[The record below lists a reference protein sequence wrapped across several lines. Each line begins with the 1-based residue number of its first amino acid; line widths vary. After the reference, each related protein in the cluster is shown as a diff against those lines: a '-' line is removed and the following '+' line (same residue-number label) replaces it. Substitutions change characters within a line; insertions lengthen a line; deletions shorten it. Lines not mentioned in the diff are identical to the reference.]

1 MKKLNYSLLLA
12 LGVWTLSS
20 CGSNTK
26 NDKTTSEQAV
36 VTEDTAAN
44 REAAATAI
52 GTIEFAQPV
61 HEFGQI
67 KEGAEV
73 THIFTLTNTGNA
85 PLIISEVRASCG
97 CTQPEFS
104 KNPVLPGKT
113 SDIKVTFKSE
123 GQVGKQQK
131 IITIHSNASN
141 GLTTVQLKGEVL
153 AAK

>member
-1 MKKLNYSLLLA
+1 MKKLNYSLLLV
-12 LGVWTLSS
+12 LGIWTFSS
-20 CGSNTK
+20 CGSSNK
-26 NDKTTSEQAV
+26 SESTTSDSVNATADTSVNTEAV
-36 VTEDTAAN
+36 TG
-44 REAAATAI
+44 AI
-52 GTIEFAQPV
+52 GTIEFAEPV
-61 HEFGQI
+61 FEFGQI

-73 THIFTLTNTGNA
+73 AHTFTLKNTGKA

>member
-1 MKKLNYSLLLA
+1 MKKLNYSLFLA
-12 LGVWTLSS
+12 LGIWTLSS
-20 CGSNTK
+20 CGSSTKSENTST
-26 NDKTTSEQAV
+26 DSTMTVADPS
-36 VTEDTAAN
+36 AN
-44 REAAATAI
+44 NEAALGAI
-52 GTIEFAQPV
+52 GTIEFAEPAF
-61 HEFGQI
+61 EFGQI
-67 KEGAEV
+67 KEGEEV
-73 THIFTLTNTGNA
+73 THIFTLANTGNA

>member
-12 LGVWTLSS
+12 LGIWTLSS

-52 GTIEFAQPV
+52 GTIEFTEPV
-61 HEFGQI
+61 H
-67 KEGAEV
+67 EV

>member
-1 MKKLNYSLLLA
+1 MKKMNYSLLLA
-12 LGVWTLSS
+12 FGIWTLSS
-20 CGSNTK
+20 CGTSNK
-26 NDKTTSEQAV
+26 SENTSSDSVNA
-36 VTEDTAAN
+36 TADTSVN
-44 REAAATAI
+44 TEAAAGAI
-52 GTIEFAQPV
+52 GTIEFAEPAFD
-61 HEFGQI
+61 FGQI

-73 THIFTLTNTGNA
+73 THTFTLKNTGNA

-104 KNPVLPGKT
+104 KSPVLPGKT